1 MRYSATF
8 ENKIIV
14 DNTIHPPKGYNSIKL
29 MNIGDCEALINDNI
43 PLAPGDSWEWLNHPS
58 VIIDHATNVRFTG
71 SDPDKRILV
80 QMFYNKEVES
90 R

>member
-14 DNTIHPPKGYNSIKL
+14 DNTIHQPKEYTSIQ
-29 MNIGDCEALINDNI
+29 MVNIGDCDALINDNI

-58 VIIDHATNVRFTG
+58 VIIDQATNVRFTG
-71 SDPDKRILV
+71 SGTDQRILV
-80 QMFYNKEVES
+80 QMFFNKEVK
-90 R
+90 